1 MAGRIRAEDILAVKE
16 RTSIEEVVREH
27 VTLTRRGSAL
37 VGLCPFHD
45 EKTGSFNVNPHN
57 GFYHCYGCGVGGD
70 VIKFVSDIEHLTF
83 TEAVERLAGKV
94 GVELRYED
102 GGGRREEAGG
112 AGRRARLIEAHRVAQ
127 EFYAAYLLAAGDAR
141 AGRDFMRERG
151 FDGAVAKRFGVGFA
165 PRGGEELVRHLR
177 SKGFTDD
184 ELVTG
189 GLAGRGSRGLYDRF
203 RGRLVWP
210 IHDIT
215 GDTVGFGAR
224 RIFPDDRIEAK
235 YLNTSETPIYK
246 KSTVLYGLDAAKK
259 AISSQRVAVVVEGY
273 TDVMACHLAGV
284 ETAVASCGTAFG
296 IDHIKVLRRI
306 MRDEADL
313 EPARVIFTFDGDA
326 AGQAAAMKAFKEDQR
341 WMSQSFVAVAPGGKD
356 PCELRQSDGDP
367 AVRELVEDA
376 VPMFEFAVRTTVTR
390 FDLDTAEGRVQAASA
405 IAPILLGI
413 RDAKLGMQ
421 YKGKAAG
428 LIGFAPEELDPYLK
442 EAKGRAGSAAAGRAA
457 GERNSGDRGSGASG
471 SGASGSG
478 GGGSADPRHE
488 GGDRH
493 EVGEESL
500 EPSDAELAAS
510 LPLPNLRDPVVQAER
525 QLLQCLLQFPD
536 VVDPLSL
543 PLLEVGDFSAPAHQ
557 VVFSTVAGVGLPA
570 PTMSAPAWH
579 SALAEAAPLAIHP
592 MLAEL
597 AVAPLP
603 VLLDP
608 TTGRPAVRYVD
619 SLVTRVR
626 EVALSRQIA
635 DTLGQLRRQDASP
648 DSDPDRRRATAI
660 RLQDLQR
667 ALAALRDRD
676 DE

>member
-83 TEAVERLAGKV
+83 TEAVERLAGKA

-259 AISSQRVAVVVEGY
+259 AISSQRVAVVGEGY

-356 PCELRQSDGDP
+356 PCELRQSDGDV
-367 AVRELVEDA
+367 AVRALVEDA
-376 VPMFEFAVRTTVTR
+376 VPMFEFAVRTTIAR
-390 FDLDTAEGRVQAASA
+390 FDLDTAEGRVRSATA

-442 EAKGRAGSAAAGRAA
+442 EAKRRAA
-457 GERNSGDRGSGASG
+457 SAPSGRTTSEHTGGERGSGERGPA
-471 SGASGSG
+471 GAGP
-478 GGGSADPRHE
+478 ADAMHENGERHD
-488 GGDRH
+488 GA
-493 EVGEESL
+493 EESL

-510 LPLPNLRDPVVQAER
+510 LPAPNLRDPVVQAER

-570 PTMSAPAWH
+570 PTLSAPAWH

-608 TTGRPAVRYVD
+608 TTGRPAARYVD

-635 DTLGQLRRQDASP
+635 DTLGQLRRLDATP

-676 DE
+676 EE